1 MSLRIGTVQLDRGQI
16 QDSVVN
22 GDSTGCR
29 ERKGGDEQGRV
40 AGKVALVTG
49 AAGGIGRGDG
59 RALAPKGRSWC
70 WATSQTS
77 EATAQAVFETQA
89 ASRPIAVQARRN
101 RRRPDAEAAVARAIE
116 QFGRLDILVNNAGV
130 GRPAPLAE
138 VTDELWDWIMDINLK
153 GPFICAR
160 AAAPHLGQGGAI
172 VNVASL
178 AGRASSPAM
187 ACAYSASK
195 AGLLGLTRHLAKEL
209 GPRGIRVTAVNP
221 GVVDDAAG
229 GEQLPP
235 EHLARTIETIPL
247 GRAAP
252 AGGDRE
258 RDRLPGLGRR
268 QLRDG
273 RLAGHQRRHL
283 HGVAP
288 HHVMRACEPP
298 QTRSEA
304 DSFAASG

>member
-1 MSLRIGTVQLDRGQI
+1 MATRT
-16 QDSVVN
+16 
-22 GDSTGCR
+22 
-29 ERKGGDEQGRV
+29 GRV
-40 AGKVALVTG
+40 EGKVALVTG
-49 AAGGIGRGDG
+49 ASGGIGRATAV
-59 RALAPKGRSWC
+59 ALAAEG
-70 WATSQTS
+70 AQLVLGDVADL
-77 EATAQAVFETQA
+77 EAAAQAVFEAGDLPALTVKLDVT
-89 ASRPIAVQARRN
+89 SRT
-101 RRRPDAEAAVARAIE
+101 DAEAAVARAIE

-160 AAAPHLGQGGAI
+160 AAAPHLGQGSAI

-221 GVVDDAAG
+221 GVVMTSLVANNF
-229 GEQLPP
+229 PP

-247 GRAAP
+247 GRPSQPEEIADVIVFLASDD
-252 AGGDRE
+252 ARSVTGASLDANGGIFM
-258 RDRLPGLGRR
+258 
-268 QLRDG
+268 
-273 RLAGHQRRHL
+273 A
-283 HGVAP
+283 
-288 HHVMRACEPP
+288 
-298 QTRSEA
+298 
-304 DSFAASG
+304 